1 MLETLVLDE
10 PELTLSRTTFMVDDW
25 VTHTPIDILAKN
37 FGVNESVFKN
47 VPPKFPYILN
57 ATVSSDTVSG
67 GSGPLVGNSSF
78 VYHAKQHALEPVPGG
93 GGTHRKVDSS
103 TFPIAKTIAA
113 NFLTL
118 EPKGLRELHWHPN
131 VRHHPH

>member
-1 MLETLVLDE
+1 
-10 PELTLSRTTFMVDDW
+10 MVDDW
-25 VTHTPIDILAKN
+25 ITHTPIDILAKN
-37 FGVNESVFKN
+37 FGVNETIFKN

-57 ATVSSDTVSG
+57 GTVSTHPVTG
-67 GSGPLVGNSSF
+67 GNKLVGNSSF
-78 VYHAKQHALEPVPGG
+78 VYHADQHGLEPVPGG
-93 GGTHRKVDSS
+93 GGTHRKVDST

-131 VRHHPH
+131 VR